1 MTERREERV
10 LQKEAIYE
18 KVSLRVCVCVCVCMC
33 VYDHGN
39 TCVLGK
45 VCEYTQIKRSR

>member
-18 KVSLRVCVCVCVCMC
+18 KVSLRVCVCV
-33 VYDHGN
+33 YDHGN